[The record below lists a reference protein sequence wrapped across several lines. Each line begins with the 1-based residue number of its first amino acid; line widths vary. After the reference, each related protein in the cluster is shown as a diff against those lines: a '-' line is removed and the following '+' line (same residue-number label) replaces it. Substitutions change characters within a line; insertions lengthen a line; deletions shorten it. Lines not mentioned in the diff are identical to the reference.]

1 MKYIKTFES
10 FNQEDITNENF
21 LKSIADKAK
30 GLAKGRFIIKLN
42 GYKPSEA
49 AVFYEQKTMA
59 KQASLYQN
67 WCDKLKKQDEKC
79 DMTPEKAKLF
89 YQALFDHMNPKVT
102 VDQVKKNDYVAPT
115 ISGKTVQYNQAE
127 NSFSIEDGAGG
138 WLIAKTF

>member
-1 MKYIKTFES
+1 
-10 FNQEDITNENF
+10 
-21 LKSIADKAK
+21 
-30 GLAKGRFIIKLN
+30 
-42 GYKPSEA
+42 
-49 AVFYEQKTMA
+49 MA
-59 KQASLYQN
+59 KQASLYQA

-127 NSFSIEDGAGG
+127 DSFSIEDGAGG